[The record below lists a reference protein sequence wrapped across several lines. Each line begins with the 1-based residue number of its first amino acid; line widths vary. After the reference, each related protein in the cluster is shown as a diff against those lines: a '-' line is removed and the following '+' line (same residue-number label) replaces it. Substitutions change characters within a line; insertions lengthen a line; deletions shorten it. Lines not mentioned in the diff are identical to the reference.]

1 MSNKRQLNS
10 HSDLQNSTKRRGN
23 KSNQNDTMSLA
34 SRGREKWGRQGS
46 SSSVS
51 FLSRRARLINAVPYS
66 CTTVLCTLR

>member
-51 FLSRRARLINAVPYS
+51 FMSRGA
-66 CTTVLCTLR
+66 